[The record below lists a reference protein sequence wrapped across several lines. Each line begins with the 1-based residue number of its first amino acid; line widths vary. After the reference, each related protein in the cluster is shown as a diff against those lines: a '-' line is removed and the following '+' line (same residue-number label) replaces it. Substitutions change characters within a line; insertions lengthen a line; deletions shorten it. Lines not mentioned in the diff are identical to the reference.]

1 MPNIAITNYCNL
13 RCPYCFADD
22 MIAEEKQNI
31 SIEQFRSILCWLA
44 RTRTPHFGIIGG
56 EPTMHPHFD
65 KIMEEVN
72 RYCQEMDAGA
82 TLFTNGIHLDQWL
95 PVIGNGVGILLNCNS
110 DLNMKPEQWKAMNST
125 LDHLSLMGW
134 FLPGRERCTV
144 GCNLYAEREDYDYL
158 WEIVDRLHLQQIRTS
173 VTAPISNRWK
183 RDKEGYYEKMK
194 PIFLSFC
201 RRAQERGVRL
211 NIDCNHIP
219 VCYYT
224 PAERDLVA
232 EVSEQVPDAMC
243 VPVVDITP
251 DFRATAC
258 FGAYDPVSCA
268 DFETLPDLERFLLFR
283 KTYPRVQSNC
293 SGKCNGCK
301 QHDLLLCQGG
311 CLAFADIS
319 GEG

>member
-1 MPNIAITNYCNL
+1 
-13 RCPYCFADD
+13 

-201 RRAQERGVRL
+201 RRAQERSVRL